1 MVFWSTATQHTLT
14 IELLRYRRRRRHGSL
29 IASFLFRTWWSTR
42 PTKKDEFSKKDIADI
57 GPEDRVRT
65 LYRNGLYNT
74 ADDVLC
80 TIVFSFIS
88 SLLFSPA
95 LVCRSQQKNMCWKEP
110 RYRRKTGRLFRILC
124 FGAVFKTGF
133 IISLNSTSSS
143 SPALFFIIKCHFRSV
158 TWLRY
163 STFCFFFEA
172 LYIILLFSESSMA
185 IHHRI
190 RRLGIF
196 KVNDVL
202 QLSHIFGTIDG
213 ITVLVLER
221 KHATPTYDAHFSD
234 VVNSLKI
241 GWLRW
246 DFTFIATLLTSI
258 NIQSFQLL
266 CHECKYIE
274 IVEITSLLR
283 FKLSK
288 TTWFWSEAAN

>member
-124 FGAVFKTGF
+124 SGAVFKTGF

-202 QLSHIFGTIDG
+202 QLSHIFWYDWWNNSFSFREKT
-213 ITVLVLER
+213 R
-221 KHATPTYDAHFSD
+221 NTY
-234 VVNSLKI
+234 
-241 GWLRW
+241 LRC
-246 DFTFIATLLTSI
+246 
-258 NIQSFQLL
+258 SFQRRRKQFENWVTPLRL
-266 CHECKYIE
+266 HIYSDPVNINKYSVIS
-274 IVEITSLLR
+274 TAMSR
-283 FKLSK
+283 M
-288 TTWFWSEAAN
+288 